1 MILRAKTLASFW
13 TATASSG
20 NKVNRIPRICGVSG
34 VAAKEDV
41 MKAIRIENENA
52 KYLWDVLDIK
62 SNFRDDNTDEQFD
75 GDYFYSLYDYNG
87 LIIRADFLILDPNAE
102 MDSNEFANFD
112 KPDALYVVCPE

>member
-1 MILRAKTLASFW
+1 
-13 TATASSG
+13 
-20 NKVNRIPRICGVSG
+20 
-34 VAAKEDV
+34 
-41 MKAIRIENENA
+41 MKAIRIENEDA

-112 KPDALYVVCPE
+112 NPSALYVVCPE